1 MTAFVLCSYV
11 NRSTHTW
18 HVDVNNPTSHAMTL
32 ELSVAMPEAQGLMFP
47 GEKSTKVVE
56 VLPGQMLNVL

>member
-1 MTAFVLCSYV
+1 M
-11 NRSTHTW
+11 
-18 HVDVNNPTSHAMTL
+18 DVNNPTSHAMTL